1 MATEIGDLGCEGA
14 YASDSPAM
22 ILTCP
27 ECATRY
33 FVEDARLGEA
43 GRSVR
48 CGACG
53 ITWTARAAPPL
64 ELTQGELGAVAE
76 EPPAHGALAEAAELS
91 QLPAEELPR
100 RFRGRI
106 QTKEKVREAA
116 ASGAIWAGLVAG
128 LLLLIGAAVL
138 LREDIASLWPR
149 TAGAFAMAG
158 LPVNVVGLTIEDQR
172 AQPALKGGHA
182 VLSVSGSLRNV
193 RNHPIAAPPLKISI
207 LNNAGRVLA
216 VNIADPGGA
225 LIPPGESRGFAV
237 DVVDPPVGA
246 ADVEVTFAANAAR
259 GPPSPRPQAAA
270 TPGNVALRPAPAPQP
285 PPAALPPGP
294 VQNAKPLPPGSK
306 YALPEP
312 ADSVTG

>member
-1 MATEIGDLGCEGA
+1 
-14 YASDSPAM
+14 M

-33 FVEDARLGEA
+33 FVEDERLGEA

-53 ITWTARAAPPL
+53 VTWTALAEPPL
-64 ELTQGELGAVAE
+64 ELTKGELGAVAE
-76 EPPAHGALAEAAELS
+76 EPPAQGALAKSGDAGGLS
-91 QLPAEELPR
+91 QLPAEALPR
-100 RFRGRI
+100 HFRGRI

-116 ASGAIWAGLVAG
+116 TSGAIWAGLVSG
-128 LLLLIGAAVL
+128 FLLLIGAAVL
-138 LREDIASLWPR
+138 MREDIANLWPR

-182 VLSVSGSLRNV
+182 VLSISGSLRNV

-207 LNNAGRVLA
+207 LNDAGRVLA

-237 DVVDPPVGA
+237 DVVDPPAGA
-246 ADVEVTFAANAAR
+246 ADVEVTFAANAERRAA
-259 GPPSPRPQAAA
+259 SPEPRAAA
-270 TPGNVALRPAPAPQP
+270 TLGNAGSRPAPAPAVQP

-294 VQNAKPLPPGSK
+294 VQTAKPLPPGSK
-306 YALPEP
+306 YALPGP
-312 ADSVTG
+312 SDPGAG